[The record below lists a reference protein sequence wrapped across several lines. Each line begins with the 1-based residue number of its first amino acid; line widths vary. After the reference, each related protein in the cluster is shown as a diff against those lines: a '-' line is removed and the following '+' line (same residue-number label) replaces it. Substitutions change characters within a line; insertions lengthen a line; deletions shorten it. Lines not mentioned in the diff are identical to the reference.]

1 MRSDQQVRA
10 AAVVSGLVLFGAM
23 AYPLARG
30 GAIGFDL
37 PVRSA
42 IHACAFPA
50 LTVAMRLIT
59 LLGSEYFL
67 VPLAAIL
74 VWRWEKRGG
83 RKAACR
89 LVAGSL
95 SAEVVAQLLK
105 AMIHRPRPELFFGL
119 VPSETYSFPSGHAF
133 VPTVFFGILAG
144 ILAPGARWPAA
155 VAALAAL
162 VGFSRVYL
170 GYHYPSDVVAG
181 WALALVWLALWASVE
196 DRRAAPCP

>member
-1 MRSDQQVRA
+1 
-10 AAVVSGLVLFGAM
+10 
-23 AYPLARG
+23 
-30 GAIGFDL
+30 
-37 PVRSA
+37 
-42 IHACAFPA
+42 
-50 LTVAMRLIT
+50 
-59 LLGSEYFL
+59 